1 MPEITKT
8 FDDEQWQLVP
18 RAATHAMLMDLKP
31 RASEIVQMTK
41 EDGGKRL
48 FFECDFGLAYRLL
61 LASAPKHQ

>member
-1 MPEITKT
+1 MTQITAT

-18 RAATHAMLMDLKP
+18 RNATNRMLMDLKP
-31 RASEIVQMTK
+31 RAGEIVQMTK

-48 FFECDFGLAYRLL
+48 LFECDFGLAYRLL